1 MPGLIFV
8 SWYISTLQ
16 NLGLPSSLEAL
27 VQPTGLPDSILA
39 KAEEIQHE
47 GGCEALNKM
56 LENVEMLSI
65 KNAALIDEAINQL
78 GKEHDE
84 DDRLRRRFRL
94 GKRYHDFQKY
104 SNISSLFSN

>member
-1 MPGLIFV
+1 VQQV
-8 SWYISTLQ
+8 SIARTATIYIDQLLTQRNVFSTLQ
-16 NLGLPSSLEAL
+16 TLGLPSSLEAL

-56 LENVEMLSI
+56 FENVVMLST
-65 KNAALIDEAINQL
+65 KNAAIIDEAINEL

-84 DDRLRRRFRL
+84 DERLRRRFQL
-94 GKRYHDFQKY
+94 GNHR
-104 SNISSLFSN
+104 S